1 MRSLLTITAVLAA
14 LLALVGC
21 KSEPTPADSL
31 KSDAMPP
38 AAGAPAAGAE
48 GAKIPAGVDAKDV
61 PGVGAPP
68 PAGSPAAMEGGAP
81 AGGSK
86 ITQ

>member
-1 MRSLLTITAVLAA
+1 MRSLLTVTAVLAA

-31 KSDAMPP
+31 KNDAPP
-38 AAGAPAAGAE
+38 AAAGAPAAGAD
-48 GAKIPAGVDAKDV
+48 GAALPKGVDAKDV

-68 PAGSPAAMEGGAP
+68 PAGSPAAMQGGAP
-81 AGGSK
+81 AGGNT

>member
-1 MRSLLTITAVLAA
+1 MRSLLTTLAA
-14 LLALVGC
+14 LAALFALIGC

-31 KSDAMPP
+31 KDDAPPP
-38 AAGAPAAGAE
+38 AAAPGAE
-48 GAKIPAGVDAKDV
+48 GGAAKLPAGVEAKDV

-68 PAGSPAAMEGGAP
+68 PAGSEQAMQAP